1 MPSDLRTRAI
11 VLRRTNYGES
21 DRILNLLTPEGKV
34 AVLAKGVRKEK
45 SRLAGG
51 IELFSISDVVIH
63 QGRSNL
69 GILTGAKM
77 LQFFGN
83 IISDLARLELA
94 AGFMKKLDRASEQI
108 PSPDHYDL
116 LVQSLKS
123 LNLAM
128 SGDLVSTWFIL
139 NLARINGE
147 TINFFRDTAGNELSP
162 DQTYIWDP
170 IESALRPDP
179 SGPISAR
186 EIKLARF
193 LLSNPLSHAEK
204 IENLPIII
212 PPILDLAKKI
222 EQNY

>member
-21 DRILNLLTPEGKV
+21 DRILSLLTPEGKV

-63 QGRSNL
+63 QGRSGM

-94 AGFMKKLDRASEQI
+94 AGFMKKLDRASEHI
-108 PSPDHYDL
+108 SSPDHYDL
-116 LVQSLKS
+116 LVQALKN

-128 SGDLVSTWFIL
+128 SGDLIYTWFTL

-162 DQTYIWDP
+162 DQTYIWDQV
-170 IESALRPDP
+170 ESALRPDP

-193 LLSNPLSHAEK
+193 LLSSPLSHAEK
-204 IENLPIII
+204 VENLSVII

-222 EQNY
+222 EQDY